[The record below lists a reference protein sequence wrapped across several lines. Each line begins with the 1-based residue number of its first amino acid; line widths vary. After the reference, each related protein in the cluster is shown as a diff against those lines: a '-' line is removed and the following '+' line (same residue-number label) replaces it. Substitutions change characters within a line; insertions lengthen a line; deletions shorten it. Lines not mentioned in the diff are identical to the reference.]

1 MADFVKIL
9 RKREVHIIT
18 VKFTMSNY
26 TQFKLFLI
34 ISIGA
39 PTQYIYVYIVNL
51 KTMKTMKL
59 NNLIQENAFDSN
71 LLLLNTYVNMNDVYF
86 EINNKNELIYI
97 LTHMEVR
104 NNKILFNLRDSIT
117 LVLSNN
123 VSLHCIFNSK
133 YKFQKSTGDN
143 KSQKSINK
151 I

>member
-1 MADFVKIL
+1 
-9 RKREVHIIT
+9 
-18 VKFTMSNY
+18 
-26 TQFKLFLI
+26 
-34 ISIGA
+34 
-39 PTQYIYVYIVNL
+39 
-51 KTMKTMKL
+51 
-59 NNLIQENAFDSN
+59 
-71 LLLLNTYVNMNDVYF
+71 MNDVYF

-97 LTHMEVR
+97 LTHMEVK